1 MLEALARDLHAGD
14 PADLTRAARRA
25 QALAFAALA
34 APGVPLGL
42 LYLLTRPAPLAP
54 GWVAALAGLGAVLA
68 LVPLRLARRAA
79 RVLPGPPGRAA
90 LTAALQAAAAPAVP
104 FLLGCAVLAQPAAA
118 LALWGIAALAFALA
132 RAGVPGWVREANT
145 RAG

>member
-1 MLEALARDLHAGD
+1 MLEALARDLHAGAL
-14 PADLTRAARRA
+14 ADLTRAARRA

-34 APGVPLGL
+34 APGLPLGL
-42 LYLLTRPAPLAP
+42 LYLLTRPEPLAF
-54 GWVAALAGLGAVLA
+54 GWVAALALLAAGLA
-68 LVPLRLARRAA
+68 LIPLRLARRAA
-79 RVLPGPPGRAA
+79 RDPAGPPARAA

-104 FLLGCAVLAQPAAA
+104 FLMGCAVLAQPAAA

-132 RAGVPGWVREANT
+132 RAGVPGWVREASS

>member
-1 MLEALARDLHAGD
+1 MLEALARDLHAGA

-54 GWVAALAGLGAVLA
+54 AWVAALALLGAALA
-68 LVPLRLARRAA
+68 LLPLRLSRRAA
-79 RVLPGPPGRAA
+79 RDPAGPPARAA

-104 FLLGCAVLAQPAAA
+104 FLLGCACLAQPAAV
-118 LALWGIAALAFALA
+118 LSLWSVAALAFALA
-132 RAGVPGWVREANT
+132 RAGVPGWVREASL
-145 RAG
+145 RRG